1 MLNKCL
7 ILFISFFKISAVAV
21 GGGLTM
27 YPLIMSEFTEK
38 RKWISQEDMM
48 DCFAVVQSLPG
59 LIGVNMAV
67 AVGYRI
73 AGIFGG
79 LMATL
84 GMAFPPILTIL
95 LVSTFFL
102 EYSDNLWVERAFLCI
117 RAAICAM
124 ILLSAVK
131 MGKNILKAPF
141 PIFVAAVA
149 FLIFTIFPNVNAIWV
164 LIAAAVAGVIYSVI
178 NSRREKNND

>member
-1 MLNKCL
+1 
-7 ILFISFFKISAVAV
+7 
-21 GGGLTM
+21 M
-27 YPLIMSEFTEK
+27 YPLIMSEFSEK
-38 RKWISQEDMM
+38 RKWISQEEMM

-59 LIGVNMAV
+59 LIGINMAV

-84 GMAFPPILTIL
+84 GMALPPIITIL

-102 EYSDNLWVERAFLCI
+102 DYSDNIWVERAFLCI
-117 RAAICAM
+117 RASVCAM

-131 MGKNILKAPF
+131 MGKNILKTPF

-149 FLIFTIFPNVNAIWV
+149 FLIFAVFPNVNAIWV
-164 LIAAAVAGVIYSVI
+164 LIAAAVSGVIYSII
-178 NSRREKNND
+178 NARMEKKQ